1 MDKRFFTVL
10 FLPSNPSKV
19 KKLILSEFLIKSLA
33 ISVTI
38 LLLASSVIFLDYVNV
53 KKKEVDLTGLK
64 EQTKIQN
71 VQLQTF
77 ADKINDMEAEL
88 ARLRSLDTKIR
99 VMTNTKTEE
108 PAVKSGRISLGGRG
122 GPEPTPP
129 LSFDRETLLKDM
141 LEKLDRL
148 NIEAKEQEKSMH
160 LLHASIRDRESLLAA
175 TPSLWPVRGYISSRF
190 GDRESPFDS
199 SNEFH
204 EGIDISAPL
213 GSVVAAT
220 AEGLVKYANRNGDLG
235 NAVII
240 DHGYGIVSRYGHL
253 SEISVHIGQKVMAGQ
268 KIGEVGSTGRST
280 GPHLHYEVVVNGYK
294 VNPIKYLN

>member
-10 FLPSNPSKV
+10 FLPSNPSRV

-33 ISVTI
+33 ISAMI
-38 LLLASSVIFLDYVNV
+38 LLLASSVIFFDYVNV
-53 KKKEVDLTGLK
+53 KKKEVDLAGLK

-99 VMTNTKTEE
+99 VLTDTKTEG
-108 PAVKSGRISLGGRG
+108 PAAKSERLSLGGRG
-122 GPEPTPP
+122 GPEVAPM
-129 LSFDRETLLKDM
+129 SFDREALLKDM
-141 LEKLDRL
+141 VAKLDRL
-148 NIEAKEQEKSMH
+148 NMEAKEQEKSLH
-160 LLHASIRDRESLLAA
+160 ELHASIQDRESLLAA
-175 TPSLWPVRGYISSRF
+175 TPSLWPVRGYISSSF

-204 EGIDISAPL
+204 EGIDISAPS
-213 GSVVAAT
+213 GSTVAAA
-220 AEGLVKYANRNGDLG
+220 AEGVVTFAARNNDLG
-235 NAVII
+235 NAVTI

-253 SEISVHIGQKVMAGQ
+253 SEISVRNGQKVMAGQ
-268 KIGEVGSTGRST
+268 RIGSVGSTGRST
-280 GPHLHYEVVVNGYK
+280 GPHLHYEVAVNGYK

>member
-10 FLPSNPSKV
+10 FLPSNPSRV

-33 ISVTI
+33 ISAMI
-38 LLLASSVIFLDYVNV
+38 LLLASSVIFFDYVNV
-53 KKKEVDLTGLK
+53 KKKEVDLAGLK

-99 VMTNTKTEE
+99 VLTNTKTEE
-108 PAVKSGRISLGGRG
+108 PAVKSGRMSLGGRG
-122 GPEPTPP
+122 GPEVAP
-129 LSFDRETLLKDM
+129 LSFDREALLKDM
-141 LEKLDRL
+141 VAKLDRL
-148 NIEAKEQEKSMH
+148 NIEAKEQEKNLH
-160 LLHASIRDRESLLAA
+160 ELHASIQNRESLLAA

-204 EGIDISAPL
+204 EGIDISASS
-213 GSVVAAT
+213 GSTVAAA
-220 AEGLVKYANRNGDLG
+220 AEGLVTFAARNGDLG
-235 NAVII
+235 NAVTI

-253 SEISVHIGQKVMAGQ
+253 SEISVHAGQKVKAGQ
-268 KIGEVGSTGRST
+268 KIGLVGSTGRST
-280 GPHLHYEVVVNGYK
+280 GPHLHYEVAVNGYK

>member
-10 FLPSNPSKV
+10 FLPSNPSRV
-19 KKLILSEFLIKSLA
+19 KKIILSEFLIKSLA
-33 ISVTI
+33 ISAMI
-38 LLLASSVIFLDYVNV
+38 LLLASSVIFFDYVNV

-99 VMTNTKTEE
+99 VLTDTKTEG
-108 PAVKSGRISLGGRG
+108 PASKSERLSLGGRG
-122 GPEPTPP
+122 GPEVAP
-129 LSFDRETLLKDM
+129 LSFDREALLKDM
-141 LEKLDRL
+141 VAKLDRL
-148 NIEAKEQEKSMH
+148 NIEAKEQEKSLH
-160 LLHASIRDRESLLAA
+160 ELHASIQDRESLLAA

-204 EGIDISAPL
+204 EGMDISAPS
-213 GSVVAAT
+213 GSAVVAA
-220 AEGLVKYANRNGDLG
+220 AEGLVTFAARNNDLG
-235 NAVII
+235 NAVTI

-253 SEISVHIGQKVMAGQ
+253 SEISVRNGQKVMAGQ
-268 KIGEVGSTGRST
+268 RIGAVGSTGRST
-280 GPHLHYEVVVNGYK
+280 GPHLHYEVAVNGYK

>member
-1 MDKRFFTVL
+1 MGKRFFTVL
-10 FLPSNPSKV
+10 FLPSNPSRV

-33 ISVTI
+33 ISAMI
-38 LLLASSVIFLDYVNV
+38 LLLASSVIFFDYINV

-77 ADKINDMEAEL
+77 ADKINDMEVEL
-88 ARLRSLDTKIR
+88 SRLRSLDTKIR
-99 VMTNTKTEE
+99 VLTDTKTEG
-108 PAVKSGRISLGGRG
+108 PASKSERLSLGGRG

-129 LSFDRETLLKDM
+129 LSFDREALLKDM
-141 LEKLDRL
+141 VAKLDRL
-148 NIEAKEQEKSMH
+148 NIEAKEQEKSLH
-160 LLHASIRDRESLLAA
+160 ELHASIQNRESLLAA
-175 TPSLWPVRGYISSRF
+175 TPSLWPVRGYISSGF

-199 SNEFH
+199 GNEFH
-204 EGIDISAPL
+204 EGIDISAPS
-213 GSVVAAT
+213 GSTVAAA
-220 AEGLVKYANRNGDLG
+220 AEGVVTFAARNNDLG
-235 NAVII
+235 NAVTI

-253 SEISVHIGQKVMAGQ
+253 SEISVHVGQKVMAGER
-268 KIGEVGSTGRST
+268 IGLVGSTGRST

>member
-10 FLPSNPSKV
+10 FLPSNPSRV

-33 ISVTI
+33 ISAMI
-38 LLLASSVIFLDYVNV
+38 LLLASSAIFFDYVNV
-53 KKKEVDLTGLK
+53 KKKEVDLAGLK

-99 VMTNTKTEE
+99 VLTDTKTEG
-108 PAVKSGRISLGGRG
+108 PATKSERLSLGGRG
-122 GPEPTPP
+122 GPEVAP
-129 LSFDRETLLKDM
+129 LSFDREALLKDM
-141 LEKLDRL
+141 VAKLDRL
-148 NIEAKEQEKSMH
+148 NIEAKEQEKSLH
-160 LLHASIRDRESLLAA
+160 ELHASIRDRESLLAA

-204 EGIDISAPL
+204 EGMDISAPS
-213 GSVVAAT
+213 GSAVVAA
-220 AEGLVKYANRNGDLG
+220 AEGLVTFAARNNDLG
-235 NAVII
+235 NAVTI

-253 SEISVHIGQKVMAGQ
+253 SEISVRIGQKVMAGQ
-268 KIGEVGSTGRST
+268 RIGAVGSTGRST

>member
-10 FLPSNPSKV
+10 FLPSNPSRV

-33 ISVTI
+33 ISAMI
-38 LLLASSVIFLDYVNV
+38 LLLASSVIFFDYVNV
-53 KKKEVDLTGLK
+53 KKKEVDLAGLK

-99 VMTNTKTEE
+99 VLTDTKTEG
-108 PAVKSGRISLGGRG
+108 PVSKSERLSLGGRG
-122 GPEPTPP
+122 GPEPTAPM
-129 LSFDRETLLKDM
+129 SFDREALLKDM
-141 LEKLDRL
+141 VAKLDRL
-148 NIEAKEQEKSMH
+148 NIEAKEQEKSLH
-160 LLHASIRDRESLLAA
+160 ELHASIQNRESLLAA
-175 TPSLWPVRGYISSRF
+175 TPSLWPVRGYISSGF

-204 EGIDISAPL
+204 EGIDISAPS
-213 GSVVAAT
+213 GSSVAAA
-220 AEGLVKYANRNGDLG
+220 AEGVVTFAARNNDLG
-235 NAVII
+235 NAVTI

-253 SEISVHIGQKVMAGQ
+253 SEISVRAGQKVKAGQ
-268 KIGEVGSTGRST
+268 RIGSVGSTGRST
-280 GPHLHYEVVVNGYK
+280 GPHLHYEVAVNGYK

>member
-10 FLPSNPSKV
+10 FLPSNPSRV

-33 ISVTI
+33 ISAMI
-38 LLLASSVIFLDYVNV
+38 LLLASSVIFFDYVNV
-53 KKKEVDLTGLK
+53 KKKEVDLAGLK

-99 VMTNTKTEE
+99 VLTDTKTEG
-108 PAVKSGRISLGGRG
+108 PAAKSERLSFGGRG
-122 GPEPTPP
+122 GPEVAP
-129 LSFDRETLLKDM
+129 LSFDREALLKDM
-141 LEKLDRL
+141 VAKLDRL
-148 NIEAKEQEKSMH
+148 NIEAKEQEKSLH
-160 LLHASIRDRESLLAA
+160 ELHASIQNRESLLAA
-175 TPSLWPVRGYISSRF
+175 TPSLWPVRGYISSGF

-204 EGIDISAPL
+204 EGIDISAPS
-213 GSVVAAT
+213 GSSVAAA
-220 AEGLVKYANRNGDLG
+220 AEGVVTFAARNNDLG
-235 NAVII
+235 NAVTI

-253 SEISVHIGQKVMAGQ
+253 SEISVHVGQKVIAGQ
-268 KIGEVGSTGRST
+268 RIGSVGSTGRST
-280 GPHLHYEVVVNGYK
+280 GPHLHYEVAVNGYK